1 MINATY
7 YAIQTA
13 NSTYLAERIGDSD
26 TFSVL
31 GPVDS
36 FRLNGLPTA
45 GNSFT
50 YDGYASRK
58 RTSPV
63 RRITPLTR
71 EQYEAA

>member
-1 MINATY
+1 MNDATY

-13 NSTYLAERIGDSD
+13 NSTYIAERIGETAS
-26 TFSVL
+26 FNVA

-36 FRLNGLPTA
+36 FVLHSLPYVGMSFEYNG
-45 GNSFT
+45 
-50 YDGYASRK
+50 YCSRK

-71 EQYEAA
+71 KQYEAA